1 MTDTDDVC
9 QYHEALL
16 ILNGI
21 VSHQETKV
29 KMISEGLIF
38 LCFGFLPYPNSNEV
52 VAEALSL
59 LGSLLTIKKGR
70 DQLKGLSIIFIKH
83 ISKIGI

>member
-1 MTDTDDVC
+1 MKTTDDVC

-29 KMISEGLIF
+29 KMINEGFIF
-38 LCFGFLPYPNSNEV
+38 LCFGFLPYSQSDSV

-70 DQLKGLSIIFIKH
+70 DQLKGIII
-83 ISKIGI
+83 